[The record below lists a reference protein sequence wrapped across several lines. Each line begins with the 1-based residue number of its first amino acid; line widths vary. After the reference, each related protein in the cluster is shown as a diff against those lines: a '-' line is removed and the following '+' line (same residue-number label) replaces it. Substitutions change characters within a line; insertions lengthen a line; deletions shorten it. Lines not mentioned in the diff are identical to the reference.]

1 MKAEQKIQ
9 FLEQLDS
16 QLSDLESEIF
26 RARDNEMKKH
36 WYEKKME
43 ILRIKAD
50 FINGFRVTKPKKVS
64 G

>member
-1 MKAEQKIQ
+1 
-9 FLEQLDS
+9 LDS